1 VLLTIVHTCTF
12 DALSGFPDAASIATL
27 RARGVT

>member
-12 DALSGFPDAASIATL
+12 DPLSGFPDAASIAAL
-27 RARGVT
+27 RSRDVT